1 LDSFVIRLRPR
12 IGIFRA
18 LSVLV
23 LLAGLV
29 GGLLLSDRKSQQRAT
44 SNTLA
49 VEAAGLPG
57 NPPDG
62 TGRAADQKD
71 AQTKADNAAQAAA
84 AQAKS
89 ADDQTRKKAA
99 EEANRGSGRS
109 GPASG
114 GSVGPIPANC
124 QVYTGNK
131 ATGCT
136 LTLQLGYGLDQV
148 PCLVKLWDRESHWNT
163 KASNASSGAYGIA
176 QARPGSKMASVG
188 ADWRTNPVTQI
199 KWGLG
204 YIKGRYKTPCGAWSH
219 SEATG
224 WY

>member
-1 LDSFVIRLRPR
+1 MIRLRPR

-29 GGLLLSDRKSQQRAT
+29 GGLLISDRKSQQRAT

-49 VEAAGLPG
+49 VEAADLPEYT
-57 NPPDG
+57 PDG

-89 ADDQTRKKAA
+89 ADDQARKKAA
-99 EEANRGSGRS
+99 EAANRSAPR
-109 GPASG
+109 GPATG
-114 GSVGPIPANC
+114 GNIGPIPASC
-124 QVYTGNK
+124 SAYSGNK
-131 ATGCT
+131 AIGCT
-136 LTLQLGYGLDQV
+136 LNLQQGFSMKDAQ
-148 PCLVKLWDRESHWNT
+148 CLAQLWDRESHWNV
-163 KASNASSGAYGIA
+163 KARNPSGAYGIP
-176 QARPGSKMASVG
+176 QAMPGSKMAAFG
-188 ADWRTNPVTQI
+188 ADWQTNPVTQI
-199 KWGLG
+199 KWGLS
-204 YIKGRYKTPCGAWSH
+204 YIKGRYGTPCAAWSH
-219 SEATG
+219 SESTG